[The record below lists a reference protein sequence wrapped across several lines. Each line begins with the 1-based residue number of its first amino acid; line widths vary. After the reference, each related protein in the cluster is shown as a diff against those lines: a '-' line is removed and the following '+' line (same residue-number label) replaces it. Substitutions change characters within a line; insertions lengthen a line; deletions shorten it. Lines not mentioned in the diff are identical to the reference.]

1 MRVTNN
7 IIKNVVSQVAGD
19 DSVELVMKIK
29 GKKNVSE
36 FKIAEA
42 MNTEI
47 NLIRNMLYRLF
58 QNNLVH
64 FMRKKDRKKGWY
76 IYYWTFQ
83 DNQVKHLFF
92 KIKQQRLDK
101 LKERLKREQSGQFYI
116 CDERC
121 MRLNFE
127 QAMDFEFKCPECGHL
142 IELQD
147 NAEQVK
153 RIKKEIAEL
162 EKFFLVADRVEN
174 NKIKRALKSGNSK
187 KKKAKKKAKKR
198 KVRKKVKKKVKKR
211 KRKK

>member
-1 MRVTNN
+1 
-7 IIKNVVSQVAGD
+7 
-19 DSVELVMKIK
+19 
-29 GKKNVSE
+29 
-36 FKIAEA
+36 
-42 MNTEI
+42 
-47 NLIRNMLYRLF
+47 
-58 QNNLVH
+58 
-64 FMRKKDRKKGWY
+64 MRKKDRKKGWY

-162 EKFFLVADRVEN
+162 EKFFLVAVGGYEPS
-174 NKIKRALKSGNSK
+174 IKETINAMKNFVKGIHGKVIGEYSAVADKREEIKKNEKVIKELEDIGKKLK
-187 KKKAKKKAKKR
+187 
-198 KVRKKVKKKVKKR
+198 
-211 KRKK
+211 

>member
-1 MRVTNN
+1 
-7 IIKNVVSQVAGD
+7 
-19 DSVELVMKIK
+19 
-29 GKKNVSE
+29 
-36 FKIAEA
+36 
-42 MNTEI
+42 
-47 NLIRNMLYRLF
+47 
-58 QNNLVH
+58 
-64 FMRKKDRKKGWY
+64 MRKKDRKKGWY

-187 KKKAKKKAKKR
+187 KKKAKKKSKKR